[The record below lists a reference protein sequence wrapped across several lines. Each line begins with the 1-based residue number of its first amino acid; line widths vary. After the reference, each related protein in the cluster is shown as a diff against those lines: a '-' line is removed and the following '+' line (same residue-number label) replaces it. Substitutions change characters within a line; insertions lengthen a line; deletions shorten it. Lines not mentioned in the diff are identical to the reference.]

1 MKENPHPIEV
11 LPYPNGAILAKQREI
26 SSVHVGSLIVH
37 VRGSLDLGT

>member
-1 MKENPHPIEV
+1 MKENPHTIQV
-11 LPYPNGAILAKQREI
+11 LPHPSGALLTKQREI